1 MFEGLPV
8 ASLIQA
14 TDGNLYGT
22 ARGGGEVDPG
32 GVVFRLVPQSSV
44 KVWIGLKN
52 SDDVGLRL
60 DLLAEVVGDG
70 TKIGEGRLDNV
81 SAGGS
86 GFNNAVLRAIPL
98 ALTGGPVD
106 FPLVTKLEVKLS
118 VRRTC
123 SGAGHASGVTRL
135 WYNGQPT
142 DSGAKRDAGSRL
154 DAVRD
159 LVTVAYFLRGGFA
172 LSTTPGTSRQS
183 IDVAVDTKETCPD
196 RPFKSFGTW
205 SNSR

>member
-1 MFEGLPV
+1 VAGL
-8 ASLIQA
+8 IEA

-22 ARGGGEVDPG
+22 TRTGGLGQEG

-60 DLLAEVVGDG
+60 DLLAEVIGDG
-70 TKIGEGRLDNV
+70 NKIGEGRLDNV
-81 SAGGS
+81 SAGSS
-86 GFNNAVLRAIPL
+86 GFNNAVLHAIPL
-98 ALTGGPVD
+98 ALTAGPVD
-106 FPLVTKLEVKLS
+106 FPVVATLEVKVS

-123 SGAGHASGVTRL
+123 SGAGHATGVTRL

-154 DAVRD
+154 DAVSD
-159 LVTVAYFLRGGFA
+159 LVTVGHFLRGGFA
-172 LSTTPGTSRQS
+172 LSTTSGTSRQS
-183 IDVAVDTKETCPD
+183 IEVSVDTKQTCPD